1 MKKDERLNFS
11 DRTPSVRRLVVSLV
25 LMLLAALPAAAQNKK
40 ITVDLDNVPVR
51 EFIKTVESQSGYT
64 FAYNNSEIDL
74 TRRVSVK
81 AADENVVDVVIRA
94 LSAQNLTARMEG
106 SRIVV
111 SRKPAAARVQT
122 AQPVRGGVV
131 TGTVKTISGEPV
143 IGASVIVL
151 ETNRGNVTGL
161 EGDFSVEATPGQT
174 LSVSFLGYN
183 TQQIKVGSQT
193 SFDITLTEDS
203 KQISEVLVVGYTP
216 MRKSDFTGSIASV
229 KASELSATTPTVGQ
243 SLVGKVAG
251 VEVHQTSG
259 APGDGVTIR
268 VRGVNSLSASSAPLY
283 VIDGYPASED
293 VFINPNDIESFTVLK
308 DASAAAIYGSR
319 ASNGVILVTT
329 KKGRGNTPRVSY
341 SGSVSV
347 QTNSDELPVMSPGE
361 FRTYIDQVYPAGTTT
376 GDKVQSMLGD
386 KNTNWQDLVFRT
398 AISHDHNV
406 SLIGNINDRMPYR
419 ASVGYTNQQGTLET
433 SKYERGTLD
442 LSLSPNFF
450 DKHLTVNLNAKGVI
464 TSQRYAS
471 GGVVGSAA
479 FFNPTIDPYFRN
491 DDGSIDYT
499 TTNGYWNYG
508 SGRGE
513 DFTPNTLLGA
523 GPLSQLYDR
532 DNTARAKRF
541 IGNAQIDYK
550 VHGFE
555 ALRFNL
561 NLGLDVSSA
570 KTYDGVNPGSF
581 QAYTDTEA
589 RGWGQYS
596 WTTNFRRN
604 QLLEFYANF
613 NKEWGIHHLDVM
625 AGYSWQHFYSSD
637 HSVSYFNETHE
648 QKGEDSRYPFN
659 RQENYLL
666 SFYGRLNY
674 SIASKYLFTFTLRD
688 DASSRFS
695 KDTRWGLFP
704 SGAFA
709 WNIAEENFLKDS
721 RAVSALKLRVS
732 VGQTGQQEIGSNYPY
747 LARYY
752 MSTDVYKTY
761 YMGSAG
767 HMFYLTPGAYDP
779 NIKWETTTT
788 YNVGLD
794 FGFLG
799 GRINGSVDWYLRQ
812 TDDLLNSVITPMGS
826 NFGNTV
832 LTNIGSME
840 NKGVEFNLNFIP
852 VQTKDWNLTVGFNGT
867 FQHTEFTKLNN
878 TDDPDYNIQTGSI
891 TKGTGNLLQIHK
903 VGYAPYTFYCFQ
915 QVYDQDGNPIQN
927 ALVDRDKD
935 GKITQADRYVT
946 DKSPNPDFF
955 YGISLKLSYKNWD
968 FGFNGHGSAGNW
980 VFNDFASANSTSNID
995 INAGNLPNFARLV
1008 KKTGFTKA
1016 NSGEQ
1021 WYSDMFLENAS
1032 FFRMDD
1038 INLGYTFNKIGNWKG
1053 SMRVAFGVQNVFVI
1067 TDYSGVD
1074 PEIPGVNGID
1084 GSIWPRPRTYS
1095 LRLNVNF

>member
-1 MKKDERLNFS
+1 M
-11 DRTPSVRRLVVSLV
+11 
-25 LMLLAALPAAAQNKK
+25 
-40 ITVDLDNVPVR
+40 
-51 EFIKTVESQSGYT
+51 
-64 FAYNNSEIDL
+64 
-74 TRRVSVK
+74 
-81 AADENVVDVVIRA
+81 
-94 LSAQNLTARMEG
+94 
-106 SRIVV
+106 
-111 SRKPAAARVQT
+111 
-122 AQPVRGGVV
+122 
-131 TGTVKTISGEPV
+131 
-143 IGASVIVL
+143 
-151 ETNRGNVTGL
+151 
-161 EGDFSVEATPGQT
+161 
-174 LSVSFLGYN
+174 
-183 TQQIKVGSQT
+183 
-193 SFDITLTEDS
+193 
-203 KQISEVLVVGYTP
+203 
-216 MRKSDFTGSIASV
+216 
-229 KASELSATTPTVGQ
+229 
-243 SLVGKVAG
+243 
-251 VEVHQTSG
+251 
-259 APGDGVTIR
+259 
-268 VRGVNSLSASSAPLY
+268 
-283 VIDGYPASED
+283 
-293 VFINPNDIESFTVLK
+293 
-308 DASAAAIYGSR
+308 
-319 ASNGVILVTT
+319 
-329 KKGRGNTPRVSY
+329 
-341 SGSVSV
+341 
-347 QTNSDELPVMSPGE
+347 
-361 FRTYIDQVYPAGTTT
+361 
-376 GDKVQSMLGD
+376 
-386 KNTNWQDLVFRT
+386 
-398 AISHDHNV
+398 
-406 SLIGNINDRMPYR
+406 
-419 ASVGYTNQQGTLET
+419 
-433 SKYERGTLD
+433 
-442 LSLSPNFF
+442 
-450 DKHLTVNLNAKGVI
+450 
-464 TSQRYAS
+464 
-471 GGVVGSAA
+471 VGSAA

-604 QLLEFYANF
+604 HLLEFYANF
-613 NKEWGIHHLDVM
+613 NKEWDIHHLDVM

-674 SIASKYLFTFTLRD
+674 SIASKYLFTVTLRD

-695 KDTRWGLFP
+695 EDTRWGLFP

-721 RAVSALKLRVS
+721 RAVSALKLRVG

-915 QVYDQDGNPIQN
+915 QLYDQDGKPIQN
-927 ALVDRDKD
+927 ALVDRNKNGQIDQ
-935 GKITQADRYVT
+935 GDRYMT

-980 VFNDFASANSTSNID
+980 VFNDFA
-995 INAGNLPNFARLV
+995 
-1008 KKTGFTKA
+1008 
-1016 NSGEQ
+1016 
-1021 WYSDMFLENAS
+1021 
-1032 FFRMDD
+1032 
-1038 INLGYTFNKIGNWKG
+1038 
-1053 SMRVAFGVQNVFVI
+1053 
-1067 TDYSGVD
+1067 
-1074 PEIPGVNGID
+1074 
-1084 GSIWPRPRTYS
+1084 
-1095 LRLNVNF
+1095 